1 MGLYHPRVLELAAEI
16 SHLDRLA
23 HPDGSST
30 KVSRVCGSTVT
41 VDLALADGKVSE
53 FGLDVEACALGQA
66 AAAILAKHAIGATP
80 AEIVAARDGLRA
92 MIKEGAAPP
101 DGRFWELR
109 HLEGVRDYP
118 PRHTSTML
126 AFEAAVAALEQA
138 GAKTPGSLASKPPLG

>member
-1 MGLYHPRVLELAAEI
+1 MDLYHPRVLELAAEI
-16 SHLDRLA
+16 SHLGRL
-23 HPDGSST
+23 PDPMGSST
-30 KVSRVCGSTVT
+30 KVSRICGSTVT
-41 VDLALADGKVSE
+41 VDLATADGKVTDL
-53 FGLDVEACALGQA
+53 GLDVEACALGQA

-80 AEIVAARDGLRA
+80 GEIVAARDALKA

-101 DGRFWELR
+101 TGRFWELR

-138 GAKTPGSLASKPPLG
+138 AAPAK

>member
-1 MGLYHPRVLELAAEI
+1 MDLYHPRVLELAAEI
-16 SHLDRLA
+16 GHIGRL
-23 HPDGSST
+23 PEPMGSST

-41 VDLALADGKVSE
+41 VDLAVKDGKVSDL
-53 FGLDVEACALGQA
+53 GLDVEACALGQA
-66 AAAILAKHAIGATP
+66 TAAILAKHAIGATQ

-101 DGRFWELR
+101 QGRFWELR

-138 GAKTPGSLASKPPLG
+138 ETSAK

>member
-1 MGLYHPRVLELAAEI
+1 MDLYHPRVLELAGEI
-16 SHLDRLA
+16 SRLGRLEA
-23 HPDGSST
+23 PMGSVT
-30 KVSRVCGSTVT
+30 KVSRICGSTVT
-41 VDLALADGKVSE
+41 VDLDVKDGTIADLGMA
-53 FGLDVEACALGQA
+53 VEACALGQA

-101 DGRFWELR
+101 EGRFWELR
-109 HLEGVRDYP
+109 HLEGVRHYP

-138 GAKTPGSLASKPPLG
+138 KQGAG